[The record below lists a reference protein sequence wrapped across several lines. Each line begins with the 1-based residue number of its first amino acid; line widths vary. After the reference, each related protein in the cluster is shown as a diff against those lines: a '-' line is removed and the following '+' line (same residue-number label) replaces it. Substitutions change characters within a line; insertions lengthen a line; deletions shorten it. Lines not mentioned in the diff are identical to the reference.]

1 MAHPSL
7 ITWPVG
13 KASLLT
19 KLIHLAEP
27 SSRADQPRVEAS
39 TPHKHKVEG
48 RRLRQ
53 ALGITIALF
62 VGSGDQPSYQPEP
75 ETNFFSGTKT
85 HARAH
90 SVQQRLRSLWTQR
103 RQSKKAID

>member
-19 KLIHLAEP
+19 KLRHLAEQT
-27 SSRADQPRVEAS
+27 SLGYKAS
-39 TPHKHKVEG
+39 TLHKHKVEG

-53 ALGITIALF
+53 ALGVSIALF

-85 HARAH
+85 HARAQC
-90 SVQQRLRSLWTQR
+90 VEQRLRSLRTQW
-103 RQSKKAID
+103 RQCKEAID